1 MDLIKL
7 PPPGGDGQ
15 YRPPGGDGQYRPAGG
30 DGQYRPAADDTARR
44 RAIGWTAAI
53 LVVLLVA
60 MVAVLN
66 QHRTRQAAS
75 SDQVV
80 PGVPNGSP
88 QPGPD
93 RSGQGNPGQGSPGQG
108 GIAAVACPQ
117 IRDEQSH
124 LGYTCIDNYLRQDGA
139 DIFLGLRIAL
149 NHEVEPNWVISEG
162 SGDPT
167 SIVQQPDTTVI
178 GYRANH
184 GGSSGG
190 SEATSVDVQREV
202 QRRTALALKQAYGD
216 SPTARTLSGRSRML
230 SGVQGYELATEIT
243 INPAYRQ
250 AQGLQVRTERL
261 WVVGLPTVAGVGI
274 FMMSIPD
281 DRSDLWPKAE
291 AVVGT
296 VHLI

>member
-1 MDLIKL
+1 MDLIEL
-7 PPPGGDGQ
+7 PPPGGDEQ
-15 YRPPGGDGQYRPAGG
+15 YRPGDGYAP
-30 DGQYRPAADDTARR
+30 RR
-44 RAIGWTAAI
+44 RAIGWTAAA
-53 LVVLLVA
+53 LVVLLVVV
-60 MVAVLN
+60 VAVLN
-66 QHRTRQAAS
+66 QRRTHQAAS

-80 PGVPNGSP
+80 PGAPNGSTL
-88 QPGPD
+88 PGPS
-93 RSGQGNPGQGSPGQG
+93 RSGQPNQGQG
-108 GIAAVACPQ
+108 GAGIAVVACPQ

-184 GGSSGG
+184 GGMSGG

-202 QRRTALALKQAYGD
+202 QRRTALALQQAYGD
-216 SPTARTLSGRSRML
+216 NPTARTLSGGPRTF
-230 SGVQGYELATEIT
+230 SGLPGYELATEIT
-243 INPAYRQ
+243 IEPAYRQ
-250 AQGLQVRTERL
+250 AQGLHVRTERL